1 MFARKNGANCGVFWL
16 RVFVMRTG
24 NCYSLIVGYDESGTK
39 NLGLGFIC
47 SNTSRA
53 IYRKSW
59 KNVEREN
66 QRYTQFKKKAE
77 KLTTYTSYELIRE
90 TFSRE
95 KASRV
100 TNIVV

>member
-1 MFARKNGANCGVFWL
+1 
-16 RVFVMRTG
+16 MRTG

-47 SNTSRA
+47 SSTSGA

-59 KNVEREN
+59 KNVERED
-66 QRYTQFKKKAE
+66 QRYTHRKKKAK
-77 KLTTYTSYELIRE
+77 KLTMYTSYELNRE

-100 TNIVV
+100 TNIVM